1 MLDSVRGERRHQRR
15 ARGDRRS
22 ACFSM
27 PRRTTCV
34 ATRRDPRRR
43 PTRSAV
49 LRARWFFA
57 HRARR
62 SLCGAVREGRSPRS
76 RRARARGAPA
86 RHDTPAAARGHR
98 AGIWRCA
105 HEGARRARAMRLRH
119 ADAEARSQEARGG
132 VLARR
137 SLLAVLLEMDGTSP
151 QWRARRVATKARLA
165 GRARVERARVR
176 GRLSPPRR
184 VDQTCARDRW
194 CRDRR
199 RCLGATAGGAAMV
212 RRSIS

>member
-151 QWRARRVATKARLA
+151 QWRAARGYESA
-165 GRARVERARVR
+165 
-176 GRLSPPRR
+176 PRR
-184 VDQTCARDRW
+184 QGAR
-194 CRDRR
+194 
-199 RCLGATAGGAAMV
+199 GAGSRSRPSVSATSSRSNV
-212 RRSIS
+212 RSGSLV